1 MCQQTS
7 LGARSR
13 GVLHGE
19 SGPKSSTCRR
29 PSLRSNETVARAS
42 ELVRFGLNCVGRMT
56 RMQIFMPRLSVG
68 NCGRHSTCCTGCGRG
83 GGVTGKGTDG
93 RSVNTRVK
101 QDLHAPCVS
110 RRSRLLYHQWH
121 HHHDGNRH
129 LFLIIEKVNSSD
141 VCDLSVGH
149 ARRDDDGRGKSAHAY
164 HIRMSLLRIGQAVRL
179 SAALLWRENGIPGCC
194 ARAPAWRSEQA
205 CILTDSASLQRSKL
219 HGCFTN

>member
-1 MCQQTS
+1 MQKAKFEKQRNC
-7 LGARSR
+7 
-13 GVLHGE
+13 
-19 SGPKSSTCRR
+19 
-29 PSLRSNETVARAS
+29 RAS
-42 ELVRFGLNCVGRMT
+42 FGIGPVWTELCGQNDKNANFHAAPIGRQLWPAFNMLYGLW
-56 RMQIFMPRLSVG
+56 Q
-68 NCGRHSTCCTGCGRG
+68 RG

-101 QDLHAPCVS
+101 QDLHVPCVS

-149 ARRDDDGRGKSAHAY
+149 ARRDDDGRGKSTHAY
-164 HIRMSLLRIGQAVRL
+164 HIRMSLLRIAQAVRL

-219 HGCFTN
+219 HRCFTN